1 LQANLGSG
9 HEAALNL
16 YLMEICLVA
25 LVALLLLGS
34 IGAFLLYVP
43 ILSIAVVISILLGM
57 SLAFLL
63 GLWAGGTR
71 RRISEIL

>member
-1 LQANLGSG
+1 
-9 HEAALNL
+9 
-16 YLMEICLVA
+16 MEICLVA
-25 LVALLLLGS
+25 LVAVLLLGS